1 MLITIY
7 IYIYIHTQTLY
18 DGYCKWSYRVNSFI
32 FCCRWLH
39 SWGRKFWILDVFI
52 ENIRRCQSIE
62 NIRRCQSI
70 STDTSLK
77 KKKKKT
83 NMIIDFVKLGVG
95 TTKALSLSLS
105 LSHEHLNYFS
115 LICSSYANNCIIL
128 ITLFIF
134 NFDICY
140 HCYSNLPP

>member
-7 IYIYIHTQTLY
+7 IYIHTHTLY

-52 ENIRRCQSIE
+52 ENIRRCQSI
-62 NIRRCQSI
+62 

-77 KKKKKT
+77 KKKKLIWSLT
-83 NMIIDFVKLGVG
+83 LLNWELGPQKLS
-95 TTKALSLSLS
+95 LSLSLS

>member
-7 IYIYIHTQTLY
+7 IYIYIHTLY

-52 ENIRRCQSIE
+52 ENIRRCQSI
-62 NIRRCQSI
+62 

-95 TTKALSLSLS
+95 TTKVLSLS

-140 HCYSNLPP
+140 HCHSNLPP